1 MDISLRDTLLT
12 PDDILQ
18 YQEDPSFGEA
28 FKANVGYLNMPL
40 IDTVVEG
47 SRFATRPKDKNF
59 NVSEAIPEDLLP
71 YYKELYH
78 AKDEEHYRFLEQNLR
93 YSLQRKKTVSE
104 GGILPAVASLPFD
117 PLFFASFLPILNVS
131 LKGKGLLASTGLFAK
146 QGFYYGLA
154 SEARR
159 APFDANQD
167 GEVVTNIASATIF
180 SGALGLG
187 LKGVPALARGVKS
200 SVNKTVGLARGKQPK
215 SFIDEDGNIKFEDG
229 TYTEYDK
236 SKGEYDLTTTDLL
249 PTPTKTVLSDKLI
262 PQSVKKSFYNLA
274 YNSSLTVNRQRKG
287 LGETSVAQ
295 MIATHEGTSFRLIDD
310 IDQIY
315 ADDIDIRNKGNS
327 VKTDLTADEWWEDTV
342 KRYIEQDNPDPTISG
357 PAINDATDGQKL
369 AFRKIKQFFDS
380 YDQEARFVGLLLDD
394 IQIKKLIKE
403 IDDKE
408 ARRTSRLKQIEEDI
422 AKRNS
427 KFNNAKLANLETRE
441 IARDGIVDTI
451 EANARKNNGYTRA
464 QLELLDKIEEERLQD
479 LFRRIQIIEDL
490 EKKVKP
496 KTLIE
501 TEAKIIEGKGKTVNG
516 RYIPAFFNKQTN
528 TITIDK
534 DFILK
539 DWVNKSWTK
548 PKVKGVNPL
557 PENQFKTPQEWYD
570 FVLRHEALHTKVKRN
585 PKETKASYENRINQ
599 LALKEIDE
607 FTGGIPLT
615 ASQQKLFD
623 NFALEKKE
631 SFKRRI
637 DLEDMLQSP
646 TRKSFR
652 WSIYYDREK
661 LLTEEGKNAF
671 LKMASASYQ
680 KQRNLNPNK
689 KYNTSVDE
697 DALSTYKR
705 IMKDGDEEMEA
716 DFSGGSKHLRFRKT
730 NFEEWEVEP
739 FILKGKDVIYSYGK
753 RMGGRIEFAR
763 KFDNKSVDDILD
775 DIEADM
781 KSANIDEAKIA
792 KTKASFIAEYE
803 RATGGLIKNPD
814 RWDNQLAM
822 ILKNYSAWVYLP
834 LAGISAIGDLGT
846 VLLQHGLKDSIAGG
860 RQALSNIG
868 YTGAV
873 IKQARF
879 GGDLL
884 ESIRGDVQRRLIGDT
899 IKRMQLNR
907 TEKFIAKTNKIYYN
921 VNFLQ
926 PITMIGKIL
935 DQVLVNDKFYKLSVN
950 YKNLSK
956 FDKEYLARY
965 GITEEDA
972 AYYASMPFEKAD
984 NGNFYFANISKWS
997 QTTAKEVEMARKWQS
1012 ATTAHSNN
1020 SVIFGQ
1026 QFDIPLIAN
1035 GVVYARDNPFFQ
1047 GARKLFPNL
1056 YKIDTKA
1063 STANVK
1069 LVRLESQLMTLP
1081 FTFMNFAMAAN
1092 NKILGRIRDPNQQH
1106 RLTAVVGLIALS
1118 YLALEL
1124 KKPAWWFK
1132 DKDATNLGLRII
1144 DHSGVTG
1151 LYGDL
1156 GYMGLHM
1163 ASGAGLYDM
1172 EKGFIKGKYAPDG
1185 FDSVLEPFGAPP
1197 GLIVDYGRSAFD
1209 FINGNTSEGTDR
1221 LVNSMPFIGLP
1232 HIFGD
1237 TKAMLKDL
1245 GR

>member
-1 MDISLRDTLLT
+1 MDINLRDTLLS

-47 SRFATRPKDKNF
+47 SKFATRPKDKNF

-104 GGILPAVASLPFD
+104 GGILPALASLPFD
-117 PLFFASFLPILNVS
+117 PLFFASFLPVLNVS

-229 TYTEYDK
+229 TYTDYDK
-236 SKGEYDLTTTDLL
+236 SKGEYDLTTTDLV

-262 PQSVKKSFYNLA
+262 PQSVKKFFYNLA

-315 ADDIDIRNKGNS
+315 ADDIDIRNKGSS
-327 VKTDLTADEWWEDTV
+327 VKTDLPADEWWEDTV

-357 PAINDATDGQKL
+357 PAVNGATDGQKL
-369 AFRKIKQFFDS
+369 AFRRIKEFFDG

-394 IQIKKLIKE
+394 IQIKKLIQE
-403 IDDKE
+403 IDDRAAE
-408 ARRTSRLKQIEEDI
+408 
-422 AKRNS
+422 
-427 KFNNAKLANLETRE
+427 NAKYA
-441 IARDGIVDTI
+441 ADI
-451 EANARKNNGYTRA
+451 EANIRKRNGAT
-464 QLELLDKIEEERLQD
+464 K
-479 LFRRIQIIEDL
+479 
-490 EKKVKP
+490 
-496 KTLIE
+496 
-501 TEAKIIEGKGKTVNG
+501 
-516 RYIPAFFNKQTN
+516 KQTAELKRLDDIR
-528 TITIDK
+528 TK
-534 DFILK
+534 DSAK
-539 DWVNKSWTK
+539 
-548 PKVKGVNPL
+548 
-557 PENQFKTPQEWYD
+557 
-570 FVLRHEALHTKVKRN
+570 
-585 PKETKASYENRINQ
+585 
-599 LALKEIDE
+599 
-607 FTGGIPLT
+607 
-615 ASQQKLFD
+615 
-623 NFALEKKE
+623 
-631 SFKRRI
+631 RI
-637 DLEDMLQSP
+637 DLEDLLQSP

-680 KQRNLNPNK
+680 RQRNLNPDK

-697 DALSTYKR
+697 DALLTYKK

-739 FILKGKDVIYSYGK
+739 FILKGKDVIYSYAK

-763 KFDNKSVDDILD
+763 KFDNKSVDDILK
-775 DIEADM
+775 DIESDM
-781 KSANIDEAKIA
+781 RLANIDEAKIA

-822 ILKNYSAWVYLP
+822 VLKNYSAWVYLP

-879 GGDLL
+879 AGDLL

-899 IKRMQLNR
+899 IKRMQLNKV
-907 TEKFIAKTNKIYYN
+907 EKGIAFTNKIFYN
-921 VNFLQ
+921 INFLQ
-926 PITMIGKIL
+926 PITMAGKIL
-935 DQVLVNDKFYKLSVN
+935 DQVLVNDKFYKLSLN

-972 AYYASMPFEKAD
+972 AYYASMPFDKAD

-997 QTTAKEVEMARKWQS
+997 QTTAKDVEMARKWQS

-1020 SVIFGQ
+1020 SIIYGQ

-1063 STANVK
+1063 STSNVK

-1106 RLTAVVGLIALS
+1106 RLTGVVALIALS
-1118 YLALEL
+1118 YLALSL
-1124 KKPAWWFK
+1124 KKKDWWFK

-1144 DHSGVTG
+1144 DHSGITG
-1151 LYGDL
+1151 LYGDI
-1156 GYMGLHM
+1156 GYMGLHI

-1185 FDSVLEPFGAPP
+1185 FDSVLEPFGAPI
-1197 GLIVDYGRSAFD
+1197 GLTADYGRSAFD
-1209 FINGNTSEGTDR
+1209 FINGNASEGTDR

-1237 TKAMLKDL
+1237 TKSMLKDL